1 MGFLK
6 RFLSILSA
14 QPEPCMTCGQST
26 KEVLVREGREWV
38 RYCRVHLLEEFAR
51 GLEKSPY
58 RMVVYEFQPQATK
71 YTGSVYAYYP
81 VSTLGEFNWP
91 TEEADK
97 LRRILQEIDPSQSCQ
112 SCGGNPWQVAY
123 FDGATAPWQRGSSL
137 SEVGIDRALRLC
149 TRCAALKMGPVLR
162 ENPKEFDEGLYLPYQ
177 EDGMYA
183 TTEM

>member
-6 RFLSILSA
+6 RFLSIWSA

-26 KEVLVREGREWV
+26 REVLVREGRERA

-51 GLEKSPY
+51 GFEKSPY
-58 RMVVYEFQPQATK
+58 HIVVYEFQPQATK
-71 YTGSVYAYYP
+71 HTGSVYGYYP
-81 VSTLGEFNWP
+81 VSALGEFNWP
-91 TEEADK
+91 VEEADK

-112 SCGGNPWQVAY
+112 SCGENPWQVAY
-123 FDGATAPWQRGSSL
+123 FGRGTAPWQEGSSL
-137 SEVGIDRALRLC
+137 PDLGIDPALRLC
-149 TRCAALKMGPVLR
+149 TRCAALQMRQVLR
-162 ENPKEFDEGLYLPYQ
+162 ENPKEYEEGLYLPYQ